1 MSILEKEK
9 GSITIFVITAML
21 MFIIIAFAI
30 FFNISN
36 KNISQEAEI
45 EKIQEEYGEDINNIN
60 EIYENQLQNS
70 NNT

>member
-1 MSILEKEK
+1 MKKEKE
-9 GSITIFVITAML
+9 SITIFVIVAML
-21 MFIIIAFAI
+21 MFIVIAFAI

-36 KNISQEAEI
+36 KNISQETEI

>member
-1 MSILEKEK
+1 MKKEK
-9 GSITIFVITAML
+9 GSITIFVIVAML
-21 MFIIIAFAI
+21 MFIVIAFAI

-36 KNISQEAEI
+36 KNISQETEI

>member
-1 MSILEKEK
+1 
-9 GSITIFVITAML
+9 

-30 FFNISN
+30 FYNISN

-45 EKIQEEYGEDINNIN
+45 EKIQEEYSEDINNIN

>member
-1 MSILEKEK
+1 MSILKKEK
-9 GSITIFVITAML
+9 GSITIFVIVAML
-21 MFIIIAFAI
+21 MFIVIAFAI
-30 FFNISN
+30 FFNIRN
-36 KNISQEAEI
+36 KNISQETEI

>member
-1 MSILEKEK
+1 MKKEK
-9 GSITIFVITAML
+9 GSITIFVIVAML
-21 MFIIIAFAI
+21 MFIVIAFAI

-36 KNISQEAEI
+36 KNISQETEI

-60 EIYENQLQNS
+60 EIHENQLQNS